1 LFDTL
6 GRAGLDANVSASSG
20 SPNALF
26 GWSVINGGPGDL
38 GLPGYMLD
46 MDVNDGTDDLNFRE
60 HNINSATGRLMAT
73 TGNGSFSSFTSGPD
87 NAYSFAPDTQYTGS
101 ITVERISPTELQLTA
116 NFGAASHSI
125 TDTFDSVDFGMLAFH
140 ANSNQFGSTG
150 TQNVPDNGIDF
161 SNVKIE
167 FIPEPASI
175 ALLGLGGLAML
186 RRRV

>member
-1 LFDTL
+1 
-6 GRAGLDANVSASSG
+6 
-20 SPNALF
+20 
-26 GWSVINGGPGDL
+26 
-38 GLPGYMLD
+38 
-46 MDVNDGTDDLNFRE
+46 
-60 HNINSATGRLMAT
+60 
-73 TGNGSFSSFTSGPD
+73 
-87 NAYSFAPDTQYTGS
+87 
-101 ITVERISPTELQLTA
+101 LQLTA